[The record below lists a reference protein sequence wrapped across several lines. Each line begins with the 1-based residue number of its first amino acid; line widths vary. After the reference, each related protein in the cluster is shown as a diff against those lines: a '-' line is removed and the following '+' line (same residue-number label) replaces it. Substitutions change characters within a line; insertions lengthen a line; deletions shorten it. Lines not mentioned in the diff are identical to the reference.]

1 MRAELAATRN
11 RPSTRSH
18 TDGPVVALRALPD
31 YDALY
36 GVVFDPTPI
45 DPTPTDPTATA
56 EGQ

>member
-1 MRAELAATRN
+1 
-11 RPSTRSH
+11 
-18 TDGPVVALRALPD
+18 VALRALPD

-45 DPTPTDPTATA
+45 DPTPIDPTPIDPTPTDPTATA